1 MAPEA
6 SPHEFESHGN
16 PCELLNNQLVDIYNQ
31 INQRK
36 EEVNSSYI
44 SLLNCNVLTNITR
57 TIIDVA
63 PGEVPSGVP
72 LPPEPK
78 ITLDFS
84 EGDLSMDLN
93 FNIYPPLSGSESAET
108 VYAIVVEAAKFW
120 NVDMSQET
128 AGSAEFWQTWGQ
140 VVNRAAIQLENDL
153 VTAMR
158 KGRQGTQAVHDF
170 IPKPGIFLSA
180 PTNATSGLVTA
191 DPEIPGEGPIGEGPG
206 GDFPGEEFPPEA

>member
-6 SPHEFESHGN
+6 NPFEGEGPGHEGS
-16 PCELLNNQLVDIYNQ
+16 PCEELNNQLIGIYTQLNSA
-31 INQRK
+31 K
-36 EEVNSSYI
+36 ETAKPSYI
-44 SLLNCNVLTNITR
+44 SLLNCNVLSNITR
-57 TIIDVA
+57 TIIDVVAA
-63 PGEVPSGVP
+63 PAT
-72 LPPEPK
+72 LPAEPK

-84 EGDLSMDLN
+84 EDSPSIDLN
-93 FNIYPPLSGSESAET
+93 FNIYPPLSGSET
-108 VYAIVVEAAKFW
+108 TDTIYAIIVEAANFW

-128 AGSAEFWQTWGQ
+128 PGSAEFWQTWGQ
-140 VVNRAAIQLENDL
+140 IVNRAAIQLENDL

-206 GDFPGEEFPPEA
+206 GDFPEAPEA